1 MSTATSSRPG
11 FLRRLWQAF
20 VTLVKIAIVL
30 VILVGLGAA
39 GWFGYQELTR
49 SFNSLSNRAE
59 ANRQRIDLLRKD
71 IDTLQTDRIAQG
83 NQLNSLENELVG
95 LDSEVDA
102 LTEQLTAD
110 LNRQNEMLTELEGQM
125 SDLIASTGTIS
136 GNVAALSAGVIAL
149 QGDVNE
155 NIAGVDELG
164 GNVDV
169 LSTDVSQLSDDFI
182 ALESEVTAVSEEATD
197 QVAQMGQALSLFRVW
212 EMVYRAR
219 LRLVEQNFGLATDD
233 VAAALALIEALAAE
247 RSEEEGE
254 ALLALQQ
261 RLELVAANLPN
272 DANTAARDLESAWE
286 MLDSLLAEVLGEPE
300 VGLAETAVITPT
312 TTITATT
319 AITATQPIT
328 TTP

>member
-20 VTLVKIAIVL
+20 VTLVKIVIVL

-59 ANRQRIDLLRKD
+59 ANLQRIDLLRKD
-71 IDTLQTDRIAQG
+71 IDTLQTDRTAQG
-83 NQLNSLENELVG
+83 NRLNSLENDLSG
-95 LDSEVDA
+95 LDDEVGA

-110 LNRQNEMLTELEGQM
+110 LNRQNEMLTELEGQL

-136 GNVAALSAGVIAL
+136 ENVAALSSGVIAL

-169 LSTDVSQLSDDFI
+169 LSTDVSQLGDNFI
-182 ALESEVTAVSEEATD
+182 ALESEVTAVSEEAAG
-197 QVAQMGQALSLFRVW
+197 QVTQMGQALSLFRVW

-219 LRLVEQNFGLATDD
+219 LRLLEQNFGLATGD
-233 VAAALALIEALAAE
+233 VAIAQALLEALAAE
-247 RSEEEGE
+247 RSEEESE
-254 ALLALQQ
+254 ALLAVQQ
-261 RLELVAANLPN
+261 RLELAATNLPN
-272 DANTAARDLESAWE
+272 DPNTAVRDLESAWE
-286 MLDSLLAEVLGEPE
+286 MLDGLLSELLGEPE
-300 VGLAETAVITPT
+300 IGLAETAVITPT
-312 TTITATT
+312 TTITAT
-319 AITATQPIT
+319 QPIT
-328 TTP
+328 STP